1 MRAVVTVIGKDRE
14 GIIAKI
20 SGALYSFNVNVLD
33 IRQNVME
40 DIFSMVMLVDLAKCT
55 TSLPELSAS
64 LEETGNALNLKV
76 ITMHE
81 DVFNAM
87 HRI

>member
-40 DIFSMVMLVDLAKCT
+40 DIFSMVMLVDLTKCT
-55 TSLPELSAS
+55 TSLPELAAS

>member
-1 MRAVVTVIGKDRE
+1 MRAVVTVIGRDRE

-20 SGALYSFNVNVLD
+20 SGALYNFNVNVLD

-40 DIFSMVMLVDLAKCT
+40 DIFSMVMLVDLTKCT
-55 TSLPELSAS
+55 TSLAELSQS
-64 LEETGNALNLKV
+64 LEDSGDAMGLKV

>member
-14 GIIAKI
+14 GIIARI
-20 SGALYSFNVNVLD
+20 SGALYEYNVNVLD

-40 DIFSMVMLVDLAKCT
+40 DIFAMVMLVDLSGCT
-55 TSLPELSAS
+55 VELSELSQAM
-64 LEETGNALNLKV
+64 EEVGEGLAMKV
-76 ITMHE
+76 IMMHE

>member
-20 SGALYSFNVNVLD
+20 SGALYSYNVNVLD

-40 DIFSMVMLVDLAKCT
+40 DIFSMVMLVDLTKCT

-64 LEETGNALNLKV
+64 LEATGNALNLKV